1 MRFPFILKVIVTAGV
16 IVGLMSFQGFISQSG
31 AEQVDCP
38 TVLKQWE
45 ALYEDLKKSL
55 SEYENL
61 EKTSIKNIIERPVVD
76 TASTKTIAAQVAEA
90 LSVKENMLKDQR
102 NHCRNLIN
110 LENEAFE
117 ILRSCRKR
125 DLSAEEKRAVKKI
138 NKRRKRLIKKV
149 QLKVAEVREV
159 RGQEMDYSYVGYY
172 NNQQQAPHGRNAGGY
187 WNHYQQMYQRWW
199 GR

>member
-1 MRFPFILKVIVTAGV
+1 MRFPFILKVMVAACFIIGP
-16 IVGLMSFQGFISQSG
+16 MSFQGFLGQAI

-38 TVLKQWE
+38 TVLQQWE
-45 ALYEDLKKSL
+45 ALYDDLKNSL
-55 SEYENL
+55 SEYEKL
-61 EKTSIKNIIERPVVD
+61 EKTSIKRIIDRPVVD
-76 TASTKTIAAQVAEA
+76 TASTQTIAAQVAQA
-90 LSVKENMLKDQR
+90 LAVKEKMLKDQR
-102 NHCRNLIN
+102 NHCRNLIK
-110 LENEAFE
+110 LENEAFD
-117 ILRSCRKR
+117 ILQSCTKQ

-159 RGQEMDYSYVGYY
+159 RGKEMDYSYVGYY